1 MNGFLEESQSI
12 AYGHTLMK
20 ASLKEYFGDQIIIT
34 DINEKSNEV
43 TLQSTAE
50 CVLQEFHDRQE
61 DDPDMEKILLIKK
74 AAKLIRNDIKSVGT
88 SNEHYPPSY
97 EIESQEKSYNFLPT
111 SVNVFLE
118 GIIMGKDVDL
128 KRASIGQAIMQAARP
143 RVLLAPLQIGLD
155 VQLHHHFA
163 SRLLIDSLHRLG
175 FCYSYQEVQTFEKM
189 QL

>member
-20 ASLKEYFGDQIIIT
+20 ARLKEYFGDQIIIT

-88 SNEHYPPSY
+88 
-97 EIESQEKSYNFLPT
+97 
-111 SVNVFLE
+111 
-118 GIIMGKDVDL
+118 
-128 KRASIGQAIMQAARP
+128 
-143 RVLLAPLQIGLD
+143 
-155 VQLHHHFA
+155 
-163 SRLLIDSLHRLG
+163 
-175 FCYSYQEVQTFEKM
+175 
-189 QL
+189 

>member
-12 AYGHTLMK
+12 AYGHTLTK
-20 ASLKEYFGDQIIIT
+20 ARLKEYFGDQIIIT

-88 SNEHYPPSY
+88 
-97 EIESQEKSYNFLPT
+97 
-111 SVNVFLE
+111 
-118 GIIMGKDVDL
+118 
-128 KRASIGQAIMQAARP
+128 
-143 RVLLAPLQIGLD
+143 
-155 VQLHHHFA
+155 
-163 SRLLIDSLHRLG
+163 
-175 FCYSYQEVQTFEKM
+175 
-189 QL
+189 